1 LDRYI
6 QELDVDDVIFP
17 GHIKFNQILAYYKL
31 ADIFI
36 CMSEHEGFCV
46 PLVEAMK
53 FKVPIIAYDS
63 CAVPDTLSDGGILVK
78 NKNEKE
84 IALLIETI
92 LSDNALKQ
100 KILNNQNRI
109 LEKLQYDIMSDKF
122 ESLLMGFID
131 EMDVDNK

>member
-1 LDRYI
+1 MTLTVTSNCVNTV
-6 QELDVDDVIFP
+6 QQKATTTPTSLNTEVGEIFTET
-17 GHIKFNQILAYYKL
+17 KTNN
-31 ADIFI
+31 
-36 CMSEHEGFCV
+36 
-46 PLVEAMK
+46 
-53 FKVPIIAYDS
+53 
-63 CAVPDTLSDGGILVK
+63 T
-78 NKNEKE
+78 KNEKE